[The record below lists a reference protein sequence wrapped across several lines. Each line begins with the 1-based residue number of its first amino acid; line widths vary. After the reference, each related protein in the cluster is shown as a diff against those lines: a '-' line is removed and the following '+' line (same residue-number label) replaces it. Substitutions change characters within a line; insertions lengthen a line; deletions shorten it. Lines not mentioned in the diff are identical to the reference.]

1 MGDGTSAHRFLE
13 SLPPEVR
20 CEAEGSAGRTWVN
33 RGEGILEIARDIA
46 WDRSRFRPAS

>member
-1 MGDGTSAHRFLE
+1 MSDGTTAHRFLE

-20 CEAEGSAGRTWVN
+20 GEADGSAGSTWLN
-33 RGEGILEIARDIA
+33 GGEGILEIARDIA